1 MIYSFRT
8 NLLMRV
14 WTGLLLL
21 MVAMLIGVIVTNATG
36 PLGDEVIAIIFMA
49 VIFIISIMVLIGAC
63 RLAIAFLR
71 AVLWR

>member
-1 MIYSFRT
+1 MIYSFRA

-36 PLGDEVIAIIFMA
+36 KTGDALIAIIFMA
-49 VIFIISIMVLIGAC
+49 VIFIISIMVLVGAC
-63 RLAIAFLR
+63 RLVIAFIR

>member
-21 MVAMLIGVIVTNATG
+21 MVAMLIGAIVANATG
-36 PLGDEVIAIIFMA
+36 PIGDAIIAIIFMA
-49 VIFIISIMVLIGAC
+49 VIFIMGIMVLIGAC
-63 RLAIAFLR
+63 RLVIAFLR

>member
-1 MIYSFRT
+1 MIYSFHT

-21 MVAMLIGVIVTNATG
+21 MVTMLIGVIVTNATG
-36 PLGDEVIAIIFMA
+36 KTGDALIAIVFMA
-49 VIFIISIMVLIGAC
+49 VIFITSVMVLIGAC

>member
-14 WTGLLLL
+14 WTGLLLF

-36 PLGDEVIAIIFMA
+36 KTGDALIAIIFMA
-49 VIFIISIMVLIGAC
+49 VVFIISIMVLVGAC
-63 RLAIAFLR
+63 RLVIAFIR

>member
-1 MIYSFRT
+1 MIYSFHT

-14 WTGLLLL
+14 WTGLLLF

-36 PLGDEVIAIIFMA
+36 KTGDALIAIIVMA

-63 RLAIAFLR
+63 RLVIAFLR

>member
-36 PLGDEVIAIIFMA
+36 PLGDKVIAIIFMA
-49 VIFIISIMVLIGAC
+49 VIFISSIMVLIGAC
-63 RLAIAFLR
+63 RLLIAFLR

>member
-21 MVAMLIGVIVTNATG
+21 MVAMLIGVIVTNSTG
-36 PLGDEVIAIIFMA
+36 PLGDEVIAIIFMT
-49 VIFIISIMVLIGAC
+49 VIFISSIMVLIGAC
-63 RLAIAFLR
+63 RLVIAFLR

>member
-1 MIYSFRT
+1 MMYSFRA

-36 PLGDEVIAIIFMA
+36 TTGDALIAIMFMA

-63 RLAIAFLR
+63 RLVIAWFR

>member
-1 MIYSFRT
+1 MIYSFRAS
-8 NLLMRV
+8 LLMRV

-36 PLGDEVIAIIFMA
+36 PLGDEVIAIIFMT
-49 VIFIISIMVLIGAC
+49 VIFISSILVLIGAC
-63 RLAIAFLR
+63 RLVIAFFR

>member
-21 MVAMLIGVIVTNATG
+21 MVAMLMGVIVTNATG
-36 PLGDEVIAIIFMA
+36 KTGDALIAIIFMA

-63 RLAIAFLR
+63 RLLIAWFR
-71 AVLWR
+71 AVLRR